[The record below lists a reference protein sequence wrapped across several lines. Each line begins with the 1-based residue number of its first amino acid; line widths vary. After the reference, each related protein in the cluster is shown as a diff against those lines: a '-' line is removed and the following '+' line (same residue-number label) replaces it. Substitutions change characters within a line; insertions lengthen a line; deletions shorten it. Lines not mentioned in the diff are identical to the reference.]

1 MSYNKK
7 QFMHLLNEYK
17 SLAKKNQ
24 DTLKS
29 FIDNDDYTYEYKSKA
44 KVAAKNQLAQYK
56 EQYEKLLNGLLD
68 TAISGVTDKIT
79 QRASDKDYQQSL
91 SNAFRMM
98 ELAGKDMDPRE
109 LQALVKPFAGDEM
122 AVKAFRGVLSKHYTE
137 TNDQYKLAT
146 LLPSG
151 SDAKTIKMLDQIKIN
166 VQKALDPDG
175 QQDPFGGDSFQS
187 REMYLDGIEDYIG
200 NKTNDNFECIE
211 E

>member
-7 QFMHLLNEYK
+7 QFMHLLSEYK
-17 SLAKKNQ
+17 SLVKKNNE
-24 DTLKS
+24 TLKTFTES
-29 FIDNDDYTYEYKSKA
+29 KDYSEEAKSKA
-44 KVAAKNQLAQYK
+44 KAAAKNQLAQYK

-68 TAISGVTDKIT
+68 TAISGVTEKIT

-151 SDAKTIKMLDQIKIN
+151 SDAKTIKMLDQIKSN
-166 VQKALDPDG
+166 VQKALDPEG
-175 QQDPFGGDSFQS
+175 QPNPFGGDTFQV
-187 REMYLDGIEDYIG
+187 REMYLDSIEDFIG

>member
-7 QFMHLLNEYK
+7 QFMHLLSEYK
-17 SLAKKNQ
+17 SLVKKNNES
-24 DTLKS
+24 LKS
-29 FIDNDDYTYEYKSKA
+29 FTENKDYSEEAKSKA
-44 KVAAKNQLAQYK
+44 KAAAINQLAQYK

-68 TAISGVTDKIT
+68 TAISGVTEKIT

-98 ELAGKDMDPRE
+98 ELAGKDMDQRE

-137 TNDQYKLAT
+137 TKDQYKLAT

-151 SDAKTIKMLDQIKIN
+151 SDAKTIKMLDQVKNN
-166 VQKALDPDG
+166 VRKALDPDG
-175 QQDPFGGDSFQS
+175 PDNPFGGGSYEA
-187 REMYLDGIEDYIG
+187 REIYLDSIEKYIG
-200 NKTNDNFECIE
+200 ESTNDNFECIE
-211 E
+211 